1 MLHFQRGDASA
12 RVRYVAVP
20 PLGRRTVTVK
30 GVPEMA
36 LAEFST
42 VIESDQQVVV
52 DRTMTWDATGYGSHA
67 ETSIATPATV
77 WYLAEG
83 ATHSGFS
90 LFYLVQNPHPTA
102 AAQVLVRYLRPT
114 GVPLEKLHTVPPH
127 SRYNIWVNLEQIP
140 EGSGQLPLAS
150 TDVSA
155 VIASQNGVPVIVER
169 AMYLDRAGQ
178 FFGAGHE
185 GAGIT
190 APATTWFLAEGATGA
205 YFDLFILVAN
215 PSAIAAPITAT
226 YLLPDGATIV
236 RSYAVA
242 ANSRFNIWVDLEDPL
257 LADTAVST
265 TIESTAGVPIIVE
278 RAMWWPGPSNANWAE
293 AHNSAGSTVTGVR
306 WALAEGEQGGPR
318 AIETYILVA
327 NTSPSQGQAKVTLLF
342 EDGTTT
348 DAVFTLPANSRTN
361 VNIGAHLPQAVGR
374 RFGAVVERLER
385 RRCAVGGG
393 DQRARDEA
401 PVRRPALPTSSGCTR
416 ADPQPPADSS
426 SIRALRASSIARRCA
441 CRRYRRGARRC
452 ARRRPAPRSASR
464 WSRRQ
469 SRPAAYRRRAG

>member
-52 DRTMTWDATGYGSHA
+52 DRTMSWDATGYGSHA

-90 LFYLVQNPHPTA
+90 LFYLVQNPHPTE

-114 GVPLEKLHTVPPH
+114 GAPLEKLHTVPPH
-127 SRYNIWVNLEQIP
+127 SRYNIWVNLEQLP

-226 YLLPDGATIV
+226 YLLPDGTTIV

-265 TIESTAGVPIIVE
+265 TIESTTGVPIIVE

-374 RFGAVVERLER
+374 RFGALVESLGSSPVQIVVER
-385 RRCAVGGG
+385 AMYSNAGG
-393 DQRARDEA
+393 
-401 PVRRPALPTSSGCTR
+401 VRWAAGTNALATR
-416 ADPQPPADSS
+416 LQ
-426 SIRALRASSIARRCA
+426 
-441 CRRYRRGARRC
+441 
-452 ARRRPAPRSASR
+452 
-464 WSRRQ
+464 
-469 SRPAAYRRRAG
+469 